1 MEKLELEL
9 SKNDDFCSSDFFSS
23 GEGEEEDDMIYRW
36 LMILKDV
43 VFSTKKRGG
52 HIQEDDV
59 FPAIGPR
66 PSIDVQCKL
75 YVIHEERRGTAW
87 QHVESLNA
95 SGLGSLNPTQ
105 DAGSSPTQD
114 DTNSFKASLEIPTK
128 TRLHL
133 QLESWV
139 GRVDPTYG

>member
-1 MEKLELEL
+1 MI
-9 SKNDDFCSSDFFSS
+9 FSS
-23 GEGEEEDDMIYRW
+23 GEGEEEDEHLNSYDDMIYRW

-105 DAGSSPTQD
+105 DSGSSPTQD
-114 DTNSFKASLEIPTK
+114 DTCWNSF
-128 TRLHL
+128 
-133 QLESWV
+133 
-139 GRVDPTYG
+139 